1 METVPIILVGTKLDL
16 RTERTELS
24 LMASQG
30 QQPVQ
35 TAEGE
40 QVAREIGAKR
50 YLECSAKTRFGVQ
63 EVFDAALKETFSKG
77 ALLDGW
83 KANNG
88 PASSTRKRKCVLL

>member
-16 RTERTELS
+16 RTERSELS

-30 QQPVQ
+30 QQPIQ

-50 YLECSAKTRFGVQ
+50 YLECSAKTRLGVQ
-63 EVFDAALKETFSKG
+63 EVFDAALKETFGKG

-83 KANNG
+83 KTNNAVAG
-88 PASSTRKRKCVLL
+88 ATRKRKCVVL